1 MSKLIKTDNE
11 YKEWIGELKQRIRQS
26 QIKAAVK
33 VNTELLKL
41 YWNLGE
47 NIIKKQA
54 ETKWGSGFLNQLSA
68 DLTETFPDMQGFSK
82 RNLELIRKWYL
93 FYNEENSI
101 TKQVVSQFQEVI
113 FQVPWG
119 HHIKIVSKC
128 TSLKE
133 AQFYIYKII
142 EHGWS
147 RNVLLNMIESGLY
160 QREGAS
166 INNFSLRLPSSQS
179 DLAHEL
185 TKDPYHF
192 DFLALREGYIEREL
206 EEALVRNISK
216 FLLELGN
223 GFAYMGHQVPI
234 IIGGQEFRIDM
245 LFYNVRLRAYVVIE
259 LKTGEFEPE
268 FIGKLGFYV
277 SAVNHE
283 LRKDGDNP
291 TIGLLVCKGK
301 NEIVA
306 RYTLEST
313 ILPIGISEYELSQL
327 YPKDFKSTL
336 PSIEE
341 IENELKD

>member
-33 VNTELLKL
+33 VNTELLRL

-47 NIIKKQA
+47 NIIKKQTEA
-54 ETKWGSGFLNQLSA
+54 KWGSGFLNQLSA
-68 DLTETFPDMQGFSK
+68 DLTEAFPDMQGFSK
-82 RNLELIRKWYL
+82 RNLELIRKWYS
-93 FYNEENSI
+93 FYNEEKSN
-101 TKQVVSQFQEVI
+101 TKQVVSQLQEAL

-147 RNVLLNMIESGLY
+147 RNVLTNMIESGLY

-166 INNFSLRLPSSQS
+166 INNFSLRLPSLQS

-185 TKDPYHF
+185 TKDPYNF
-192 DFLALREGYIEREL
+192 DFLTLREGYIEREL
-206 EEALVRNISK
+206 EEALVNNISK

-234 IIGGQEFRIDM
+234 VVGGQEFRIDM
-245 LFYNVRLRAYVVIE
+245 LFYNIRFRAYVVIE
-259 LKTGEFEPE
+259 LKAGEFEPE
-268 FIGKLGFYV
+268 FISKLGFYV

>member
-47 NIIKKQA
+47 NIVIKQA
-54 ETKWGSGFLNQLSA
+54 EAKWGSGFLSQLSV
-68 DLTETFPDMQGFSK
+68 DLTESFPSMQGFSK
-82 RNLELIRKWYL
+82 RNLELIRKWYS
-93 FYNEENSI
+93 FYNEENTI
-101 TKQVVSQFQEVI
+101 AKQVVSQLQEAI

-128 TSLKE
+128 TTVQE
-133 AQFYIYKII
+133 AQFYIYKTV
-142 EHGWS
+142 EYGWS
-147 RNVLLNMIESGLY
+147 CNVLLHMIESGLFH
-160 QREGAS
+160 REGSS
-166 INNFSLRLPSSQS
+166 INNFSLRLPSVQS

-185 TKDPYHF
+185 TKDPYNF
-192 DFLALREGYIEREL
+192 DFLTLREGYIEREL
-206 EEALVRNISK
+206 EEALVSNIS
-216 FLLELGN
+216 
-223 GFAYMGHQVPI
+223 
-234 IIGGQEFRIDM
+234 
-245 LFYNVRLRAYVVIE
+245 
-259 LKTGEFEPE
+259 
-268 FIGKLGFYV
+268 KLGFYV

-283 LRKDGDNP
+283 MCKDGDNP
-291 TIGLLVCKGK
+291 TIGLLVCKSK

-306 RYTLEST
+306 QYTLEST
-313 ILPIGISEYELSQL
+313 VAPIGISEYELSQL

-341 IENELKD
+341 IENELKN